1 MSGPTALIVGA
12 GIGGLAAGLALQRT
26 GWQVRIFERAQSP
39 RELGFALNLAP
50 NAMAALRELGLAERL
65 LAAGDTP
72 DKVEIRGDAGRVL
85 KRVNVSAARSDG
97 DLPSVLALRPA
108 LHGALLDAVSAD
120 ALVLGSEAVGF
131 EIAHSA
137 VVLELK
143 DGSTASGTIL
153 IGADGAGSVI
163 RRVLHPHEGP
173 PRRSGYYA
181 IRGVAHDVGHL
192 LGDLSGVAYLGTG
205 VEAATVRASR
215 SAVYWYLSLLAEDV
229 SAGTSDAVAIV
240 DRVAAVLDEGF
251 RAVARA
257 TAPEDLRLD
266 ELLDRDPISA
276 WGTGPVTLLGDAA
289 HPMLPH
295 TGQGAAQALEDA
307 VALGLALGGAG
318 DPVDALRRYERVRS
332 ARTARLVLLGR
343 RIVRVT
349 TTRNRALIWL
359 RNTAVRLA
367 PAKAMIGA
375 FLMSGQADP
384 HSAFRTEN

>member
-12 GIGGLAAGLALQRT
+12 GIGGLAAGLALERT

-108 LHGALLDAVSAD
+108 LHGALLNAVSAD

-131 EIAHSA
+131 EIAHSS
-137 VVLELK
+137 VVLQLK
-143 DGSTASGTIL
+143 DGSTASGNIL
-153 IGADGAGSVI
+153 IGADGAGSVV

-276 WGTGPVTLLGDAA
+276 WGTAVTLLGDAA

-295 TGQGAAQALEDA
+295 TGQGAAQALEDS
-307 VALGLALGGAG
+307 VALGLALGAG
-318 DPVDALRRYERVRS
+318 RDPVDALRRYERVRS

-349 TTRNRALIWL
+349 TTRNNALMWL
-359 RNTAVRLA
+359 RNAAVRIA
-367 PAKAMIGA
+367 PAKVMIGA

-384 HSAFRTEN
+384 HRELRAES